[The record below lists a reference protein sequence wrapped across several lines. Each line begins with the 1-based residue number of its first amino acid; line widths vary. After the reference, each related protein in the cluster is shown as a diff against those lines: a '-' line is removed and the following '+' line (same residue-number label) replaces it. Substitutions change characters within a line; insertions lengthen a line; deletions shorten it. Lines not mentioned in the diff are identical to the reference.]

1 MERKL
6 AAILA
11 ADVVGYTRLMGEDE
25 AGTLARL
32 TALRNDVI
40 EPLVAQHRGRIVKLM
55 GDGLLVEFASV
66 VDAVGCA
73 LAWQAAVGEREAE
86 NHEEDRIRFRIG
98 LNLGDVMVEG
108 DDLYGD
114 GVNIAA
120 RLEAEAEPGGISIS
134 GDAYRH
140 AKGKIEA
147 VFEDLGEQALKKVV
161 SIVPGLARGGATAFP
176 CSTGS
181 PICA

>member
-1 MERKL
+1 
-6 AAILA
+6 
-11 ADVVGYTRLMGEDE
+11 
-25 AGTLARL
+25 
-32 TALRNDVI
+32 
-40 EPLVAQHRGRIVKLM
+40 
-55 GDGLLVEFASV
+55 V

-161 SIVPGLARGGATAFP
+161 SIVPGLARGGSRPFP
-176 CSTGS
+176 AGLAALSSRHGHGWSEHHERGTRNVRFW
-181 PICA
+181 ICKRTNWMA